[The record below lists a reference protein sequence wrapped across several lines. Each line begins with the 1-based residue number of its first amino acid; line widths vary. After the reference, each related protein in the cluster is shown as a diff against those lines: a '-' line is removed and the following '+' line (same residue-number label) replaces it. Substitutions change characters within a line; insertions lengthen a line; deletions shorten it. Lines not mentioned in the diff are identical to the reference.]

1 MKRSPRPRKPANL
14 SESIHQQL
22 NMYALAAGAAG
33 VSVLAL
39 AQPSEAEIK
48 YTPTHV
54 VIGKGG
60 VSIYNLDLNHDGITD
75 FTIHYDSGKGYCQ
88 HHPWRFDHLIPM
100 PATKGNAVIAP
111 YSSFASALYRGAEI
125 GHSRIFH
132 SSVNPMAGVVSGY
145 VPLSTQVYVFA
156 PRIRSVDQCLK
167 SFPRTGVPD

>member
-1 MKRSPRPRKPANL
+1 MKRSPRSRKPANL

-75 FTIHYDSGKGYCQ
+75 FTIHYDSGKG
-88 HHPWRFDHLIPM
+88 
-100 PATKGNAVIAP
+100 
-111 YSSFASALYRGAEI
+111 
-125 GHSRIFH
+125 
-132 SSVNPMAGVVSGY
+132 
-145 VPLSTQVYVFA
+145 
-156 PRIRSVDQCLK
+156 
-167 SFPRTGVPD
+167 